1 MFVEAVWRHLS
12 ERVTRLKYK
21 QSLEDCNMPP
31 KKGSAGGKSK
41 QEKGDDG
48 SSGSGKEK
56 KAGNAVKVII

>member
-1 MFVEAVWRHLS
+1 
-12 ERVTRLKYK
+12 
-21 QSLEDCNMPP
+21 MPP

-56 KAGNAVKVII
+56 KAGNAVKVIIWFKYKHSGATIQWFL